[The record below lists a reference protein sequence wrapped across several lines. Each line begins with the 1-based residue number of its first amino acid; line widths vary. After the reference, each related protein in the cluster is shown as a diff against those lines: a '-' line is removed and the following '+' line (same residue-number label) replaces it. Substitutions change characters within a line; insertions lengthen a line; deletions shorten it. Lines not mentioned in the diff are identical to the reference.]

1 MVNNFAIGL
10 THLLLAIAAWRLV
23 ARRDLDHDIGPEEA
37 GSANGEQ
44 TRPRGR
50 TAADG

>member
-23 ARRDLDHDIGPEEA
+23 MRSDLDADPAPGEGEA
-37 GSANGEQ
+37 
-44 TRPRGR
+44 
-50 TAADG
+50 D